1 MATMSAIAMAVV
13 VGGTMHP
20 RHPGVFPRAEG
31 RSRPRRVRAL
41 VDDRPARSVRTC
53 RWARRR
59 RIAESRVRVV
69 DVAVLESNNADA
81 ATRKALRRL
90 WDRAFGDRFDDTA
103 ADHAYG
109 GVHVLVRDGGR
120 LIGHASAVPRSIRFG
135 DQPWRTVGYVEA
147 VATDPERQGEGVGR
161 LAMERLHEEIAS
173 RWVAALL
180 STGRATGFYEL
191 LGWQRWLGPTYTQT
205 RAGVVLD
212 GHEGL
217 MVFSCDRSVAL
228 DRTVALTCQDRPGDV
243 W

>member
-20 RHPGVFPRAEG
+20 DTPACSPAPKVAHVHAG
-31 RSRPRRVRAL
+31 VRAL

>member
-1 MATMSAIAMAVV
+1 LLTIAPPETCA
-13 VGGTMHP
+13 
-20 RHPGVFPRAEG
+20 
-31 RSRPRRVRAL
+31 
-41 VDDRPARSVRTC
+41 PADGP
-53 RWARRR
+53 ADG
-59 RIAESRVRVV
+59 RIAESRVPVV
-69 DVAVLESNNADA
+69 DVAVLESSHADA

-90 WDRAFGDRFDDTA
+90 WDRAFGDRFDDIA
-103 ADHAYG
+103 ANHAYG
-109 GVHVLVRDGGR
+109 GVHVLVRDGGH
-120 LIGHASAVPRSIRFG
+120 LIGHASAVPRLIRFG

-191 LGWQRWLGPTYTQT
+191 FGWQRWLGPTYTQT

-228 DRTVALTCQDRPGDV
+228 DRTVAVTCQDRPGDV

>member
-1 MATMSAIAMAVV
+1 
-13 VGGTMHP
+13 
-20 RHPGVFPRAEG
+20 
-31 RSRPRRVRAL
+31 
-41 VDDRPARSVRTC
+41 
-53 RWARRR
+53 
-59 RIAESRVRVV
+59 VRVV